1 MRHARLL
8 AILMALA
15 GVLTLGVRASAAG
28 EPRGGYRVVK
38 DDRGVWW
45 FESRSGERFV
55 SIGVNNV
62 SDEPY
67 APRSGTTFYAP
78 VASKYAGDKAAWGTA
93 VRRLLADHG
102 FNTLGAWSAAAA
114 VEGGS
119 MRCTPVLYV
128 VEGDHFRC
136 LDSLR
141 PDFEAYVRANTKA
154 GIARIPAGAD
164 VLGVFLDNEMPWFG
178 KSGWDDIPT
187 YTLLEK
193 AFELPASDVRRAET
207 VKFLERRHGSLQTFA
222 KAWGRPFESWEAITS
237 SAMQPSSTDAAMADR
252 EAYTAMLADRFFE
265 VAARITREEM
275 PGTLLLGVRFPGNAP
290 EAVIRACGRHCDV
303 VSVNQYV
310 FEPRADERT
319 LARFWLLGG
328 RPLMHTEFSWRA
340 RSNASGNPNSRGAGA
355 IVETQAE
362 RAAAYEGLVPDTLTF
377 PVVIGS
383 HWFEFSDQSPQGRF
397 DGEDSNYGVVDIH
410 DRPYQEL
417 LAGMARANATL
428 HDLHAKTTRQIPTEM
443 PKRRAVTY
451 EPGQHP
457 GRPPTLDLLQ
467 PWVRDPETWGAPDA
481 SMRWSRDGAAL
492 VLDYDAGSQYGAG
505 INIFGPAACAI
516 PRGPAGSTDLDGYF
530 AVELDVTA
538 PKGLQLNLV
547 LAEAGS
553 GPPSSKFD
561 LSAGDDGESYI
572 ADALF
577 GTGERTT
584 LRVPIASF
592 RRQQFHGNQAGQFA
606 ITMNAMKNMGLQ
618 ASGGPRT
625 GRIVVHAFRLVR

>member
-1 MRHARLL
+1 MTQRRPSAFLFVL
-8 AILMALA
+8 ACMLA
-15 GVLTLGVRASAAG
+15 CCRRASADSD
-28 EPRGGYRVVK
+28 PRGGYKVVK

-45 FESRSGERFV
+45 FENAAGERFV

-67 APRSGTTFYAP
+67 APRPNTSYYAP

-102 FNTLGAWSAAAA
+102 FNTLGAWSAPAA
-114 VEGGS
+114 VEGGA

-128 VEGDHFRC
+128 VEGDHSRC

-141 PDFEAYVRANTKA
+141 PDFESYVRANTKA
-154 GIARIPAGAD
+154 GIARIAKGAD

-178 KSGWDDIPT
+178 KSGWDEIPT

-193 AFELPASDVRRAET
+193 AFELGASDVRRLET
-207 VKFLERRHGSLQTFA
+207 VKFLERRHGSLDNFA
-222 KAWGRPFESWEAITS
+222 KAWGRPFESWDAINS
-237 SAMQPSSTDAAMADR
+237 AAMQPSSTEAAMADR
-252 EAYTAMLADRFFE
+252 DAYTAMLADRFFE
-265 VAARITREEM
+265 VSAKITREEM
-275 PGTLLLGVRFPGNAP
+275 PGTLILGVRFPGNAP
-290 EAVIRACGRHCDV
+290 ESVIRACGRHCDV

-310 FEPRADERT
+310 FESRADERT

-340 RSNASGNPNSRGAGA
+340 RSNASGNPNTRGASA

-362 RAAAYEGLVPDTLTF
+362 RGAAYEGLVPDTLAF

-397 DGEDSNYGVVDIH
+397 DGEDSNYGIVDIH
-410 DRPYQEL
+410 DQPYAEL
-417 LAGMARANATL
+417 LASMARANRTL
-428 HDLHAKTTRQIPTEM
+428 HDLHAATTRTMPTSL
-443 PKRRAVTY
+443 PQRLAVTY
-451 EPGQHP
+451 APGQHP

-467 PWVRDPETWGAPDA
+467 PWVREPEAWGAPDA
-481 SMRWSRDGAAL
+481 SMRWSREGDSL
-492 VLDYDAGSQYGAG
+492 VLEYDAGSQYGAG
-505 INIFGPAACAI
+505 INIFGPASCAI

-530 AVELDVTA
+530 AIELDITA
-538 PKGLQLNLV
+538 PKGLQLNVV

-561 LSAGDDGESYI
+561 LGAGDDGESYI

-592 RRQQFHGNQAGQFA
+592 RRQLFHGNQAGAFG
-606 ITMNAMKNMGLQ
+606 ITMNAMKNLGLQ
-618 ASGGPRT
+618 ASGAPRT
-625 GRIVVHAFRLVR
+625 GRIILHAFRLVR

>member
-1 MRHARLL
+1 MRHLPL
-8 AILMALA
+8 FAILMSL
-15 GVLTLGVRASAAG
+15 VCVSAMNG
-28 EPRGGYRVVK
+28 EAHAAATPWPSYKVVK

-45 FESRSGERFV
+45 FESAGGERFV

-67 APRSGTTFYAP
+67 APRPNTTFYAP
-78 VASKYAGDKAAWGTA
+78 VAGKYAGDKAAWGVA
-93 VRRLLADHG
+93 VRRLLTDHG
-102 FNTLGAWSAAAA
+102 FNTLGGWSSAAAI
-114 VEGGS
+114 EGGS

-136 LDSLR
+136 LESLR
-141 PDFEAYVRANTKA
+141 PDFESYVRANTKA

-193 AFELPASDVRRAET
+193 AFELPASDVRRLET
-207 VKFLERRHGSLQTFA
+207 VKFLEARHGSFEAFA
-222 KAWGRPFESWEAITS
+222 KAWARPFESWNSLTS
-237 SAMQPSSTDAAMADR
+237 AAMQPSSTDAAMADR
-252 EAYTAMLADRFFE
+252 EAYTALLADRFFE

-290 EAVIRACGRHCDV
+290 ESVIRACGRHCDV
-303 VSVNQYV
+303 VSVNQYL

-328 RPLMHTEFSWRA
+328 RPLMHTEFSWRG

-355 IVETQAE
+355 IVQTQAE
-362 RAAAYEGLVPDTLTF
+362 RAAAYEGLVPDSLSY

-397 DGEDSNYGVVDIH
+397 DGEDSNYGIVDIH
-410 DRPYQEL
+410 DRPYTEL

-428 HDLHAKTTRQIPTEM
+428 HDLHARTTRRMPDSL

-457 GRPPTLDLLQ
+457 GRPPALDLLQ
-467 PWVRDPETWGAPDA
+467 PWVRDPEVWGAPDA
-481 SMRWSRDGAAL
+481 SMTWSREGDAL
-492 VLDYDAGSQYGAG
+492 VLEYDAGSQYGAG
-505 INIFGPAACAI
+505 INIFGPASCRI
-516 PRGPAGSTDLDGYF
+516 DRGPEHSTDLDGYF
-530 AVELDVTA
+530 AIELDVTA
-538 PKGLQLNLV
+538 PEGLQLNV
-547 LAEAGS
+547 VFAEAGS
-553 GPPSSKFD
+553 ATPSSTFD
-561 LSAGDDGESYI
+561 LGAGDDGESYI

-577 GTGERTT
+577 ATGQRST
-584 LRVPIASF
+584 LRVPIASL
-592 RRQQFHGNQAGQFA
+592 RRQLFHGNQAGGFG
-606 ITMNAMKNMGLQ
+606 ISMNAVRNLGLQ
-618 ASGGPRT
+618 VSGSPRT
-625 GRIVVHAFRLVR
+625 GRVVVHAFRLVR

>member
-1 MRHARLL
+1 MTDVRLLTLLIAIACMLCCCPCDAAGDGHHAR
-8 AILMALA
+8 
-15 GVLTLGVRASAAG
+15 
-28 EPRGGYRVVK
+28 YKVVK

-45 FESRSGERFV
+45 FESASGERFV

-62 SDEPY
+62 SHEPY
-67 APRSGTTFYAP
+67 APRPNTTFYAP
-78 VASKYAGDKAAWGTA
+78 VASKYGGDAAAWGKA
-93 VRRLLADHG
+93 VRGLLADHG
-102 FNTLGAWSAAAA
+102 FNTLGGWSSAPA
-114 VEGGS
+114 VEGGA

-136 LDSLR
+136 LEVFR
-141 PDFEAYVRANTKA
+141 PDYEAYVRANTKA
-154 GIARIPAGAD
+154 GIARIPKGAD
-164 VLGVFLDNEMPWFG
+164 ILGVFLDNEMPWFG
-178 KSGWDDIPT
+178 KSGWDEIPT
-187 YTLLEK
+187 YTLLEQ
-193 AFELPASDVRRAET
+193 AFELPASDVRRLGAVT
-207 VKFLERRHGSLQTFA
+207 FLEQRHGSIKEFA
-222 KAWGRPFESWEAITS
+222 AAWGRPFESWEDVAS
-237 SAMQPSSTDAAMADR
+237 VAMQGCSTDAAMADR
-252 EAYTAMLADRFFE
+252 EAFTAMLADRFFE

-290 EAVIRACGRHCDV
+290 ESVIRACGRHCDV
-303 VSVNQYV
+303 VSVNQYL

-362 RAAAYEGLVPDTLTF
+362 RAAAYEGLVPDTLSY

-383 HWFEFSDQSPQGRF
+383 HWFEFSDQSPEGRF
-397 DGEDSNYGVVDIH
+397 DGENSNYGIVDIH
-410 DRPYQEL
+410 DRPYAEL
-417 LAGMARANATL
+417 LTGMARANATL
-428 HDLHAKTTRQIPTEM
+428 HDVHAKTTRQMPTSL

-481 SMRWSRDGAAL
+481 FMRWSRDGDTL
-492 VLDYDAGSQYGAG
+492 VLEYDAGSQYGAG
-505 INIFGPAACAI
+505 INIFGPAACVI
-516 PRGPAGSTDLDGYF
+516 QRGPAGSTDLDGYF

-538 PKGLQLNLV
+538 PRGLQLNVV
-547 LAEAGS
+547 LAEAGAAA
-553 GPPSSKFD
+553 PSAKFD
-561 LSAGDDGESYI
+561 LGAGDDGESYI
-572 ADALF
+572 ADACF

-584 LRVPIASF
+584 FRIPVASF
-592 RRQQFHGNQAGQFA
+592 RRQLFHGNQAGEFV
-606 ITMNAMKNMGLQ
+606 ISMNAMKNLGLQ

>member
-1 MRHARLL
+1 MVHVRSVAVLL
-8 AILMALA
+8 VFLA
-15 GVLTLGVRASAAG
+15 SLLVIRVSDAAG
-28 EPRGGYRVVK
+28 TGGYKVVK

-45 FESRSGERFV
+45 FEKATGERFV

-67 APRSGTTFYAP
+67 APRPNTTFYAP
-78 VASKYAGDKAAWGTA
+78 VAEKYGGDKAAWGAA
-93 VRRLLADHG
+93 VRRLLTDHG
-102 FNTLGAWSAAAA
+102 FNTLGAWSAPSA
-114 VEGGS
+114 VEGGA
-119 MRCTPVLYV
+119 MPCTPVLYV
-128 VEGDHFRC
+128 VEGDHARC
-136 LDSLR
+136 LDAMR
-141 PDFEAYVRANTKA
+141 PDFEDYVRTNTRA
-154 GIARIPAGAD
+154 GIARIPKNAD

-193 AFELPASDVRRAET
+193 AFELPLDDVRRRGA
-207 VKFLERRHGSLQTFA
+207 VKFLEERHGSIEGFA
-222 KAWGRPFESWEAITS
+222 KAWGRPFETWGAVDAVTMQTS
-237 SAMQPSSTDAAMADR
+237 SGDAAMADR
-252 EAYTAMLADRFFE
+252 EAFTAMLADRFFE

-290 EAVIRACGRHCDV
+290 ESVIRACGRHCDV

-328 RPLMHTEFSWRA
+328 RPLMHTEFSWRS
-340 RSNASGNPNSRGAGA
+340 RSNASGNPNTRGAGA

-362 RAAAYEGLVPDTLTF
+362 RAAAYEGLVPDTLSF

-383 HWFEFSDQSPQGRF
+383 HWFEFSDQSPEGRF
-397 DGEDSNYGVVDIH
+397 DGENSNYGIVDIH
-410 DRPYQEL
+410 DKPYGEL

-428 HDLHAKTTRQIPTEM
+428 HEVHAKTTRQMPISL

-457 GRPPTLDLLQ
+457 GRPPALDLLQ

-481 SMRWSRDGAAL
+481 SMRWSRDGDTL
-492 VLDYDAGSQYGAG
+492 VLEYDAGSQYGAG
-505 INIFGPAACAI
+505 INIFGPASCAI

-530 AVELDVTA
+530 VIEMEATA
-538 PKGLQLNLV
+538 PKGLQLNV
-547 LAEAGS
+547 VFAEAGS
-553 GPPSSKFD
+553 GPTSSKFD
-561 LSAGDDGESYI
+561 LGAGDDGEAFI
-572 ADALF
+572 ADAWF

-584 LRVPIASF
+584 YRVPIASL
-592 RRQQFHGNQAGQFA
+592 RRQQFHGNQAGDFG
-606 ITMNAMKNMGLQ
+606 ITMGASKNLGLQ
-618 ASGGPRT
+618 ASGSPRT
-625 GRIVVHAFRLVR
+625 GRIIVHSFRLVR